1 MPPAFSVIA
10 LAPTTPARPSAAET
24 EATRARPHDAAP
36 LVEQALREAGLPLP
50 EPVTGGH
57 DDDADGPG
65 YAWARW
71 PLGELEDAPA
81 AAAMLRSVLRPD
93 PVAQAVPGVD
103 LAVVPDALHDGGRLL
118 LIMDVDSTLIQQEVI
133 EMLAAHAGREAE
145 VAAVTDAAMRG
156 ELDFAQSLHARVEAL
171 AGLPVRVIEE
181 VVGMVR
187 LSPGAERLVTAL
199 LADGH
204 HVAAVSGGFTQ
215 VLTPLAGRLGLTHHR
230 ANVLE
235 VRDGALTGRVEG
247 AVVDR
252 AVKAA
257 SLREWAAAGDV
268 APDHVIAVG
277 DGANDL
283 DMLAGAALSVAY
295 NAKPA
300 LRRAADAQLNLPR
313 LDAIGAL
320 AGLPDF

>member
-1 MPPAFSVIA
+1 MA
-10 LAPTTPARPSAAET
+10 
-24 EATRARPHDAAP
+24 
-36 LVEQALREAGLPLP
+36 
-50 EPVTGGH
+50 
-57 DDDADGPG
+57 
-65 YAWARW
+65 
-71 PLGELEDAPA
+71 DAPA
-81 AAAMLRSVLRPD
+81 AVTMLRSVLRPD
-93 PVAQAVPGVD
+93 PVAQAVPGLD

-187 LSPGAERLVTAL
+187 LSPGAERLVAAL
-199 LADGH
+199 LAGGH
-204 HVAAVSGGFTQ
+204 RVAAVSGGFGQ
-215 VLTPLAGRLGLTHHR
+215 VLSPLAERLGLTHHR
-230 ANVLE
+230 ANLLG
-235 VRDGALTGRVEG
+235 VRDGALTGRVDG
-247 AVVDR
+247 TVVDR

-257 SLREWAAAGDV
+257 SLRAWAAADGV

-283 DMLAGAALSVAY
+283 DMLAAAGLSVAY

-300 LRRAADAQLNLPR
+300 LRHAADAQLNLPR
-313 LDAIGAL
+313 LDAVGAL
-320 AGLPDF
+320 AGLPGF

>member
-10 LAPTTPARPSAAET
+10 LAPTGPTDATTPE
-24 EATRARPHDAAP
+24 DAAP
-36 LVEQALREAGLPLP
+36 LVARAVAQAGLDLP
-50 EPVTGGH
+50 EPVLGGH
-57 DDDADGPG
+57 APAADEPDADRAG
-65 YAWARW
+65 YAWVRW
-71 PLGELEDAPA
+71 PLGRLADAGA
-81 AAAMLRSVLRPD
+81 AVAMLRSVLRPD

-156 ELDFAQSLHARVEAL
+156 ELDFAASLHARVEAL
-171 AGLPVRVIEE
+171 AGLPVRVLEE

-187 LSPGAERLVTAL
+187 LSPGAERLVAAL

-204 HVAAVSGGFTQ
+204 RVAAVSGGFTQ
-215 VLTPLAGRLGLTHHR
+215 VLTPLAERLGLTHHR
-230 ANVLE
+230 ANVLQ
-235 VRDGALTGRVEG
+235 VRDGVLTGRVEG
-247 AVVDR
+247 TVVDR

-257 SLREWAAAGDV
+257 SLRAWAGQEGV
-268 APDHVIAVG
+268 APGHVIAAG

-283 DMLAGAALSVAY
+283 DMLAAAGLSVAY

-313 LDAIGAL
+313 LDAVGAL
-320 AGLPDF
+320 AGLPGF

>member
-1 MPPAFSVIA
+1 MIA
-10 LAPTTPARPSAAET
+10 LAPTTPAHAGTDRTDDPVVPLQPAAALVERAVAET
-24 EATRARPHDAAP
+24 GLALPAPVHGGRP
-36 LVEQALREAGLPLP
+36 
-50 EPVTGGH
+50 
-57 DDDADGPG
+57 DDADGTG

-81 AAAMLRSVLRPD
+81 AVAMLRSVLRPD

-171 AGLPVRVIEE
+171 AELPVRVIEE
-181 VVGMVR
+181 VVSLVR
-187 LSPGAERLVTAL
+187 LSPGAERLVAAL
-199 LADGH
+199 LAGGH

-215 VLTPLAGRLGLTHHR
+215 VLAPLAERLNLTHHR
-230 ANVLE
+230 ANQLG

-247 AVVDR
+247 DVVDR

-257 SLREWAAAGDV
+257 SLRAWAAAGDV
-268 APDHVIAVG
+268 AHDHVIAVG

-283 DMLAGAALSVAY
+283 DMLAAAGLAVAY
-295 NAKPA
+295 NARPA
-300 LRRAADAQLNLPR
+300 LRHAADAQLNLPR
-313 LDAIGAL
+313 LDAVGAL
-320 AGLPDF
+320 AGLPGF